1 MNHFLRCCQGL
12 VAMTSLTLVLSANA
26 QAAEQRSPKRST
38 PPPANQSWCIESL
51 CLGQPDS
58 VLRPYA
64 ARAIAPSPVGTCQ
77 QPLSRYAISRTDGAL
92 EAAVDKTGKIVELE
106 RSYNDPVTGAQFS
119 QMARESSRKLTAP
132 VQSQTAKDHRTVVR
146 LRNAS
151 TGGEAELVH
160 APSQPI
166 PLSVTLTAEVAP
178 EACVAPTSGEL
189 HLAPVKP
196 LPLMK
201 R

>member
-12 VAMTSLTLVLSANA
+12 VAMTSLTLMLSANA
-26 QAAEQRSPKRST
+26 LAAEQRSSKRST
-38 PPPANQSWCIESL
+38 PPPANQSWCIDSL

-58 VLRPYA
+58 ALRPYVARSIA
-64 ARAIAPSPVGTCQ
+64 ATPVGTCQ
-77 QPLSRYAISRTDGAL
+77 QPLRRYAISRTDGAL
-92 EAAVDKTGKIVELE
+92 EAAVDNTGKIVELD
-106 RSYNDPVTGAQFS
+106 RSYNDPVTSAQFG

-132 VQSQTAKDHRTVVR
+132 VLSQTTKDHRTLVR
-146 LRNAS
+146 LRNAT
-151 TGGEAELVH
+151 TGSEAELVH
-160 APSQPI
+160 APSQPV

-178 EACVAPTSGEL
+178 DACVAATAGDL
-189 HLAPVKP
+189 HHPPAKP